1 MLYTKADYEMQRVE
15 EKPCILVMYAG
26 QQIYAMSDPMA

>member
-1 MLYTKADYEMQRVE
+1 MLCTKADYEMQRVE
-15 EKPCILVMYAG
+15 GKLCILMMYAG